1 MEQDKNGLAG
11 VFRTL
16 VPNRIICQA
25 ETERIAKLHN
35 INIDDY
41 NDSSFGGKNIPSD
54 VEQCNRC
61 GMYDVIDKRVVEVIL
76 LNNPTKT
83 WAEAVHMIRCICVT
97 DTKFKPS
104 NLPYTGQDKTF
115 ESFKLRQGTENAVK
129 GSNLFVERVVKGQP
143 SVLVLIG
150 TQGTGK
156 THLMSAIGQRLATH
170 NIENRYELT
179 AQMLDGMR
187 QAITNPNSSIEEMM
201 RFYQTYKVLML
212 DDIGMEKPTEWVI
225 DRLQL
230 MIDSRTVTGLGS
242 LVVATNLNQDDL
254 SSRLGARIGSRLW
267 DKTSDRVIRVVMR
280 ATDYRLNG

>member
-1 MEQDKNGLAG
+1 
-11 VFRTL
+11 
-16 VPNRIICQA
+16 
-25 ETERIAKLHN
+25 
-35 INIDDY
+35 
-41 NDSSFGGKNIPSD
+41 
-54 VEQCNRC
+54 
-61 GMYDVIDKRVVEVIL
+61 
-76 LNNPTKT
+76 
-83 WAEAVHMIRCICVT
+83 
-97 DTKFKPS
+97 
-104 NLPYTGQDKTF
+104 
-115 ESFKLRQGTENAVK
+115 
-129 GSNLFVERVVKGQP
+129 
-143 SVLVLIG
+143 
-150 TQGTGK
+150 
-156 THLMSAIGQRLATH
+156 MSAIGQRLATH